1 MKENFKS
8 FGGSSCLARRSSK
21 RRRLLKTMADQ
32 SPTAEYQAAKP
43 RFQRVEDNAF
53 HQGNFVI
60 NCTMI
65 RAIVLPVIFLTSAM
79 IASAA
84 DQPNN
89 PDDPGEFDIEPPI
102 LKQNLSDEL
111 AEAGTPDGDVVR
123 CEKKL
128 ERSKR
133 NAAGAER
140 LWRIGVLAKVEV
152 EQRALKVVKCEAE
165 VASARVVQA
174 KGAVAEQESRVA
186 SGEAT
191 KQELEVAKTALAQ
204 LIEAEQKAVAKR
216 ETAELE
222 FAEANLRRQQRL
234 LGLGSAH
241 KSDVTN
247 AEEKLAELKTPKN

>member
-1 MKENFKS
+1 M
-8 FGGSSCLARRSSK
+8 
-21 RRRLLKTMADQ
+21 M
-32 SPTAEYQAAKP
+32 
-43 RFQRVEDNAF
+43 
-53 HQGNFVI
+53 
-60 NCTMI
+60 
-65 RAIVLPVIFLTSAM
+65 RAIALPVMFLTSAM
-79 IASAA
+79 IVLAA
-84 DQPNN
+84 DQPINS
-89 PDDPGEFDIEPPI
+89 DEPGEFDVEPPI

-111 AEAGTPDGDVVR
+111 AEAGTPDGDVAR

-140 LWRIGVLAKVEV
+140 MWRIGVLAKVEV
-152 EQRALKVVKCEAE
+152 EQRALKVIKCEAE
-165 VASARVVQA
+165 VASARVAQA
-174 KGAVAEQESRVA
+174 KGVVAEQESRVA

-191 KQELEVAKTALAQ
+191 KQELEVTKATLTQ

-234 LGLGSAH
+234 LQLGSAH